1 MRNIVMKQAKIFVL
15 TFTMLELLDCM
26 HLLNSW
32 YIVAMMGGT
41 TNRMKNV
48 EKMMAMG

>member
-1 MRNIVMKQAKIFVL
+1 MKHAKIFVL
-15 TFTMLELLDCM
+15 TFTMFVLLDCM

-41 TNRMKNV
+41 TNKMKNV
-48 EKMMAMG
+48 EKMMAIG